1 MKVFIAGA
9 TGAIGKRLIPL
20 CLRGGHEVV
29 AMTRSPGK
37 SDELRRQGAEVAI
50 ADALDRGSVMQAV
63 LRAEPE
69 IVLHELTALTGV
81 TSLKNFDREFA
92 LTNRLRTDGLD
103 NLLEAARA
111 AGARRLIAQSYGNWN
126 YARTGS
132 RVMTEEDP
140 LDPSPLAGQVQ
151 SMAAIRHL
159 ESRLAEA
166 DDIEGIALRYAGFYG
181 PGTSLSSDGEVTEL
195 IRKRRFPIV
204 GSGEGVWSFVH
215 IDDAAAATVAAIDRG
230 APGVYNVADD
240 EPAPVAEWLPELAA
254 ILGAKPPRRVP
265 VWVGRLFAGE
275 VGVSFMTEIR
285 GASNAKA
292 KRELGWA
299 PRYASWREGFRT
311 GLGGVSSSQLAA
323 GPSPR

>member
-140 LDPSPLAGQVQ
+140 LDPSPLADQVQ